1 METVSMPSRITAKT
15 AVIGLLGS
23 PIRHSRSPVMLNSV
37 YEAMGLDFVYVA
49 FDVGADRA
57 QEAAAAVRTLGLRGA
72 NVTMPL
78 KRAILPHLDRL
89 SPAAELAG
97 AVNVIVNDA
106 GALTGHLTDG
116 AGFMASLAEARV
128 HHAGRHMV
136 VLGAGGAGMAVA
148 IQAAL
153 DGVGAITVFNRRDA
167 FFDVAQAL
175 VTKLQG
181 RVDCPV
187 TLQDLDDR
195 QALGRAIGAADIL
208 VNATP
213 IGMDGSE
220 GQMALPDASLLGPQ
234 LVVCDLI
241 YVPKE
246 THLLKEA
253 ARRGCR
259 TVSGIGMQ
267 LYQAVPAFKLWTG
280 HDMDLNVARAALFG
294 GAK

>member
-1 METVSMPSRITAKT
+1 MSSRITAKT
-15 AVIGLLGS
+15 AVVGVLGS
-23 PIRHSRSPVMLNSV
+23 PIRHSRSPVMQNSV

-57 QEAAAAVRTLGLRGA
+57 QEAAEALRTLGLRGA

-78 KRAILPHLDRL
+78 KRAILPFLDRL

-106 GALTGHLTDG
+106 GELAGHITDG
-116 AGFMASLAEARV
+116 EGFMMSLAEAGV
-128 HHAGRHMV
+128 DHVGRRMV
-136 VLGAGGAGMAVA
+136 VMGAGGAGMAVA

-153 DGVGAITVFNRRDA
+153 DGIGSVAIFNRRDA
-167 FFDVAQAL
+167 FLDEARTIVA
-175 VTKLQG
+175 KL
-181 RVDCPV
+181 RNHVDCPI
-187 TLQDLDDR
+187 TLGDLDDR
-195 QALGRAIGAADIL
+195 RTLDRAIEGADIL

-213 IGMDGSE
+213 IGMEGSE
-220 GQMALPDASLLGPQ
+220 DRMALPDAALLRPD

-246 THLLKEA
+246 THLLREA

-267 LYQAVPAFKLWTG
+267 LYQAVPAFRMWTG
-280 HDMDLNVARAALFG
+280 REMDVEVARSALLG
-294 GAK
+294 GAT